1 MTLAPLLRLRHT
13 DRMSMPLW
21 ERLVGVPMLKLH
33 DKIYKGT
40 KGRIGHRFPGGPA
53 TLILHT
59 VGAKTGTARSTSLAY
74 TRDGEGYVVVAS
86 KGGSDSAP
94 GWYHNL
100 KANNRVEINVGAHRF
115 PVTARLVESGDADY
129 ARMWRIANE
138 MPGNRNRYI
147 GYQKRTARLIPVVVL
162 TPVA

>member
-1 MTLAPLLRLRHT
+1 
-13 DRMSMPLW
+13 MSMPLR
-21 ERLVGVPMLKLH
+21 ERLIGVPMLKLH
-33 DKIYKGT
+33 DKIYRGT
-40 KGRIGHRFPGGPA
+40 NGRIGHRVPGGPA

-59 VGAKTGTARSTSLAY
+59 VGAKTGAARSNSLAY
-74 TRDGEGYVVVAS
+74 TRDGESYVVVAS

-100 KANNRVEINVGAHRF
+100 KAHNEVEINVGPRRF
-115 PVTARLVESGDADY
+115 PATARPVEAGDADY
-129 ARMWRIANE
+129 SRMWRIAND

-147 GYQKRTARLIPVVVL
+147 GYQKRTSRPIAVVVL